1 MSMGDITDSGADP
14 VTGDSSADVGHQDE
28 VDPLVAE
35 LVLSIRDRFGLH
47 GLRDARR
54 MIDEEIVLAEAAMAE
69 LEAGPEA
76 LPPSPPER

>member
-1 MSMGDITDSGADP
+1 
-14 VTGDSSADVGHQDE
+14 
-28 VDPLVAE
+28 LVAE

-69 LEAGPEA
+69 LEAGPGA